1 MAVRIQLRNDTA
13 ANWTDADPV
22 LAAGEFGLETDT
34 NQFKI
39 GDGTSS
45 WTELEY
51 GGIQGPTGPE
61 GGPTGPTGPA
71 GADGFIG
78 SDGDPGPTGP
88 TGPTGPSG
96 GPTGP
101 TGATGIAGDTGPT
114 GPTGATGPT
123 GDTGPSGADSTV
135 EGPTGPTGATGDT
148 GPTGA
153 TGADSTVEGPTGPAG
168 ATGDTGPTGPTGS
181 EGPTGPSGGPTGPTG
196 ATGETGPTGPAG
208 ADGFVG
214 SDGATGPTGPT
225 GPTGADSTVEGP
237 TGPTGAT
244 GPNGIYDVSATG
256 PSSPEEGQAWF
267 DSVNGKF
274 YVYYDGYWV
283 EISSNKI
290 GPTGP
295 TGPIG
300 PTGSTGP
307 SATVTATQPI
317 INTGT
322 VGSPNL
328 GINYSTLQYGQ
339 NLIINGAFQINQRSY
354 LNNTNIAASN
364 TYTFDRWKTS
374 SANTSIGFVPQPQG
388 QLLTINSGG
397 SIKQVIEV
405 QNIDPGRYTLSWQG
419 DILGSIYNAGESGPL
434 EQSPIVVDLDG
445 TQNVEVEFFADNTSP
460 SPSQTLGFVKLE
472 KGEVPTPFK
481 LNSLSIQG
489 ELAACQRYYYR
500 QTAPATNRLFG
511 TASAFSAT
519 QADVYGYFPVTMRAR
534 PSVVEQAS
542 VSAAYNLR
550 FGTTTIPCSSNPSFG
565 SSTTENMY
573 HVVFTVNAGLVSG
586 QAGRAMSNA
595 QGAFL
600 GWSAE
605 L

>member
-51 GGIQGPTGPE
+51 GGIQGPAGPE

-71 GADGFIG
+71 GADGFVG

-123 GDTGPSGADSTV
+123 GDTGPTGADSTV
-135 EGPTGPTGATGDT
+135 EGPTGPT
-148 GPTGA
+148 
-153 TGADSTVEGPTGPAG
+153 G

-208 ADGFVG
+208 SDGFVG

-225 GPTGADSTVEGP
+225 GPTGANGSD
-237 TGPTGAT
+237 
-244 GPNGIYDVSATG
+244 GIYQVSPTA
-256 PSSPEEGQAWF
+256 PESPEEGQSWF

-295 TGPIG
+295 TGA
-300 PTGSTGP
+300 TGTGATGP
-307 SATVTATQPI
+307 SGIVSVNEPIVNLGTA
-317 INTGT
+317 
-322 VGSPNL
+322 SSANL
-328 GINYSTLQYGQ
+328 GINYSNLQYGQ
-339 NLIINGAFQINQRSY
+339 NLIINGAFQINQRNYVSG
-354 LNNTNIAASN
+354 TIVAPAGI
-364 TYTFDRWKTS
+364 YTLDRWKTS
-374 SANTSIGFVPQPQG
+374 SLNTGLSFTPEPQG
-388 QLLTINSGG
+388 QLLTITSGG
-397 SIKQVIEV
+397 SIRQTVEV
-405 QNIDPGRYTLSWQG
+405 QNVSPGTYTLSWQG
-419 DILGSIYNAGESGPL
+419 TATARIYNTGATPPAYAA
-434 EQSPIVVDLDG
+434 SPVTINLDG
-445 TQNVEVEFFADNTSP
+445 TQNVEVEFTASGSTK
-460 SPSQTLGFVKLE
+460 TLGFVQLE
-472 KGEVPTPFK
+472 KGSLPTPFR
-481 LNSLSIQG
+481 LNSLSIHG

-500 QTAPATNRLFG
+500 QTAAAANLIFG
-511 TASAFSAT
+511 TASAFSTT
-519 QADVYGYFPVTMRAR
+519 QADVYGYFPVTMRTK
-534 PSVVEQAS
+534 PTLIEQTS
-542 VSAAYNLR
+542 TAANYNLR
-550 FGTTTIPCSSNPSFG
+550 FGITTRPCSSNPSVG
-565 SSTTENMY
+565 SATTQHMY
-573 HVVFTVNAGLVSG
+573 HAIFTVASGLVLG

-595 QGAFL
+595 ANAFL

>member
-51 GGIQGPTGPE
+51 GGIQGPAGPE

-78 SDGDPGPTGP
+78 SDGATGP
-88 TGPTGPSG
+88 TGPTGPIGPEG

-101 TGATGIAGDTGPT
+101 TGATGLTGDTGPT

-135 EGPTGPTGATGDT
+135 EGPTGAT
-148 GPTGA
+148 GPTGPTGP
-153 TGADSTVEGPTGPAG
+153 TGADSTVEGPTGPTG
-168 ATGDTGPTGPTGS
+168 ATGDTGPIGPTGS
-181 EGPTGPSGGPTGPTG
+181 VGPTGPEGGPTGPTG
-196 ATGETGPTGPAG
+196 ASGETGPTGPAG

-256 PSSPEEGQAWF
+256 PNSPEEGQAWF

-290 GPTGP
+290 GPTGAS
-295 TGPIG
+295 GLNG
-300 PTGSTGP
+300 EVGATGP
-307 SATVTATQPI
+307 SGIISVAEPI

-322 VGSPNL
+322 SSSANL
-328 GINYSTLQYGQ
+328 GINYLNLQYGK
-339 NLIINGAFQINQRSY
+339 NLIINGAFQINQRGY
-354 LNNTNIAASN
+354 IPGGVIGAAGFY
-364 TYTFDRWKTS
+364 TYDRWKTS
-374 SANTSIGFVPQPQG
+374 SANTGFSLSPQPQG
-388 QLLTINSGG
+388 QLVTLNSGG
-397 SIKQVIEV
+397 SIKQVIERA
-405 QNIDPGRYTLSWQG
+405 NIPAGTYTLSWQG
-419 DILGSIYNAGESGPL
+419 NATGRAYNTGATPPGYVE
-434 EQSPIVVDLDG
+434 SPITLIIDG
-445 TQNVEVEFFADNTSP
+445 TQNVEVEFTALSGP
-460 SPSQTLGFVKLE
+460 KTLGFVQLE
-472 KGEVPTPFK
+472 AGIFPTQFK
-481 LNSLSIQG
+481 YHSPSIQA
-489 ELAACQRYYYR
+489 ELATCQRYYY
-500 QTAPATNRLFG
+500 QQIFASADLAFG
-511 TASAFSAT
+511 TASAFSTT
-519 QADVYGYFPVTMRAR
+519 QADVYGHFPVTMRNIPTVLGVISDPTRYA
-534 PSVVEQAS
+534 
-542 VSAAYNLR
+542 LR
-550 FGTTTIPCSSNPSFG
+550 FGTTTRTCSAIPTIG
-565 SSTTENMY
+565 SATTQQIY
-573 HVVFTVNAGLVSG
+573 HAVFTVASGLVLG
-586 QAGRAMSNA
+586 QSGRAISNGSQA
-595 QGAFL
+595 YL
-600 GWSAE
+600 SWESE

>member
-51 GGIQGPTGPE
+51 GGIQGPTGPSD
-61 GGPTGPTGPA
+61 GPTGPTGPA
-71 GADGFIG
+71 GADGFVG

-101 TGATGIAGDTGPT
+101 TGATGLTGDTGPT

-148 GPTGA
+148 GPTG
-153 TGADSTVEGPTGPAG
+153 
-168 ATGDTGPTGPTGS
+168 PTGS

-196 ATGETGPTGPAG
+196 PTGPAG
-208 ADGFVG
+208 ADGFIG

-244 GPNGIYDVSATG
+244 GPKGIYDVSATG

-295 TGPIG
+295 TGPSG
-300 PTGSTGP
+300 AGATGP
-307 SATVTATQPI
+307 SGI
-317 INTGT
+317 IN
-322 VGSPNL
+322 VNEPIVNL
-328 GINYSTLQYGQ
+328 GTTSSANLAINYSTLQYGQ
-339 NLIINGAFQINQRSY
+339 NLIINGAFQINQRNY
-354 LNNTNIAASN
+354 VPGTTVGAAG
-364 TYTFDRWKTS
+364 TYTLDRWKTS
-374 SANTSIGFVPQPQG
+374 SLNTNINFIPQPQG
-388 QLLTINSGG
+388 QLLSIQSGG
-397 SIKQVIEV
+397 SIRQIIEV
-405 QNIDPGRYTLSWQG
+405 QNLQPGLYTLSWQG
-419 DILGSIYNAGESGPL
+419 TATGRIYNTGATAPDYAA
-434 EQSPIVVDLDG
+434 SPITVNLDG
-445 TQNVEVEFFADNTSP
+445 TENVEVQFTAVGDNK
-460 SPSQTLGFVKLE
+460 TLGFVQLE
-472 KGEVPTPFK
+472 KGLLPTPFK

-500 QTAPATNRLFG
+500 QTASAANLIFG
-511 TASAFSAT
+511 TASAFSTT
-519 QADVYGYFPVTMRAR
+519 QADVYGYFPVTMRDI
-534 PSVVEQAS
+534 PTLVEQTSIATS
-542 VSAAYNLR
+542 YNLR
-550 FGTTTIPCSSNPSFG
+550 FGTTTRTCSSNPLIG
-565 SSTTENMY
+565 SSTTQHMY
-573 HVVFTVNAGLVSG
+573 HAVFTVASGLTLG

-595 QGAFL
+595 ANAFL